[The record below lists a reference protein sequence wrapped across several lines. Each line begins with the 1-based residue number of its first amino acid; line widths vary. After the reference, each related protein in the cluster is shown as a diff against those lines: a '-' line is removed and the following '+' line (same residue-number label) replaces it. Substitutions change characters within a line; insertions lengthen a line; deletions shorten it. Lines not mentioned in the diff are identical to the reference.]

1 MISHEAHDGTLL
13 PHDGKT
19 RYIEVPMSERNPELR
34 GFKMR
39 PRALCQP
46 EHQANDPTGRGDSS
60 VAHPLCLPLLGMRTS
75 FEVSD
80 LHGSVGRILE
90 AVSAKSFETF
100 DGNVGGEGKEYEKRD
115 EITRGREDLRMYAF

>member
-46 EHQANDPTGRGDSS
+46 EHQANDPAGRGDSS
-60 VAHPLCLPLLGMRTS
+60 VTHPLGLPLLGMGAP
-75 FEVSD
+75 FEVAD
-80 LHGSVGRILE
+80 LHGPIGRIPK
-90 AVSAKSFETF
+90 AVDAKILETF
-100 DGNVGGEGKEYEKRD
+100 DRNVGGE
-115 EITRGREDLRMYAF
+115 